1 MLDTTKPYPIVRL
14 KKDKDSLVGKRHP
27 WIFSGA
33 LQSLP
38 DEPLVRIADSQGS
51 VFAVGMT
58 SNEGMSIA
66 IRVLSFEDVRI
77 DEEFF
82 FKAIEKSISYRQLLG
97 LFSINRACRLINA
110 EGDRIPGLI
119 IDQYSHVWVLQSTN
133 SGIEKLRELWL
144 PAIYRIGTSHGA
156 LVFVERSN
164 SGRKTENLTIVNSL
178 LKGSLSGPVEIQEG
192 EAHLSVPVMTGQKTG
207 IFLDQA
213 ASRLKL
219 NKLASS
225 LDILNLFG
233 YTGAFSIQAGLGGA
247 RHVTTVDISK
257 VALSLAEKDWINN
270 GLDPNRHSIIESDV
284 FEFVRKQTSTFD
296 CVIVDPPAFAKQKK
310 DIPSAFKAYKDIFRE
325 SSKLVRPGG
334 LFWVFS
340 CSHYFDTE
348 RFQEVVWT
356 SLLESGR
363 EGSVFEHLGA
373 HWDHPYNI
381 NHPEGTYLKGLLLG
395 LS

>member
-51 VFAVGMT
+51 IFAVGMT
-58 SNEGMSIA
+58 SSQGMSIA
-66 IRVLSFEDVRI
+66 IRILAYEDVRI
-77 DEEFF
+77 DEDFF
-82 FKAIEKSISYRQLLG
+82 YKIIEKSISYRQLLG
-97 LFSINRACRLINA
+97 LLSIERACRLVNA
-110 EGDRIPGLI
+110 EGDGIPGLI
-119 IDQYSHVWVLQSTN
+119 LDQYSHVWVLQSTN
-133 SGIEKLRELWL
+133 SGIEKLRDLWL
-144 PAIYRIGTSHGA
+144 PAIYRIGSAFGA

-164 SGRKTENLTIVNSL
+164 SGRKNENLQVVNSL
-178 LKGSLSGPVEIQEG
+178 LKGSLSGPVEILEG
-192 EAHLSVPVMTGQKTG
+192 HARLSVPVMTGQKTG

-219 NKLASS
+219 NRLASS
-225 LDILNLFG
+225 MDILNLFG

-247 RHVTTVDISK
+247 NHVTTVDLSK
-257 VALSLAEKDWINN
+257 AALSIAEKDWLNN
-270 GLDPNRHSIIESDV
+270 GLDPVRHTVVESDV
-284 FEFVRKQTSTFD
+284 FDFVRDKTSKYD

-334 LFWVFS
+334 LLWVFS
-340 CSHYFDTE
+340 CSHYFDAD

-373 HWDHPYNI
+373 NWDHPYNI